1 MTTIAIEDPSA
12 VRKQQF
18 YARLSGFL
26 LLWLIVTGLSGLIIT
41 GRVAG
46 SGPFADKSKRITA
59 SERLYRVGVVSE
71 LVETTSAALLAFCLY
86 VTLKP
91 VDSTLAQLAMYWRL
105 GEAFIG
111 AAGTAFGFAKLGLY
125 TRPTA
130 QSEALLSFMH
140 DFDFGSY
147 NTSALFFSIGSLL
160 FYCVFLKSTY
170 LPKALSALGIFAS
183 VIVTIIC
190 FGGLIFPEY
199 SGTLKYG
206 WIPMALAEVVTGIWL
221 MIFGAR
227 R

>member
-1 MTTIAIEDPSA
+1 MIEQ
-12 VRKQQF
+12 RT

-41 GRVAG
+41 ARVAG
-46 SGPFADKSKRITA
+46 SGSFTETAKRVTA

-71 LVETTSAALLAFCLY
+71 LIETTSAALLAFCLY
-86 VTLKP
+86 ATLRP
-91 VDSTLAQLAMYWRL
+91 VDKMLAQMAMYFRL
-105 GEAFIG
+105 GESFIG
-111 AAGTAFGFAKLGLY
+111 GAGTAFDFAKLGLY
-125 TRPTA
+125 TKPTA
-130 QSEALLSFMH
+130 HSEALLSFMH
-140 DFDFGSY
+140 GFDVASY
-147 NTSALFFSIGSLL
+147 NITALFFSIGSLL

-170 LPKALSALGIFAS
+170 LPKAVSVLGIVAS

-190 FGGLIFPEY
+190 FGDLLFPEY

-227 R
+227 E

>member
-1 MTTIAIEDPSA
+1 MTTIAIQDTSVA
-12 VRKQQF
+12 SQQF

-41 GRVAG
+41 ARIAG
-46 SGPFADKSKRITA
+46 SGPFAETSKRVAA

-71 LVETTSAALLAFCLY
+71 LIETTSAALLAFSLY

-91 VDSTLAQLAMYWRL
+91 VDKMLAQLAMYWRL

-111 AAGTAFGFAKLGLY
+111 GAGTAFDFAKLGLY
-125 TRPTA
+125 TKPTA

-140 DFDFGSY
+140 GFDVASY
-147 NTSALFFSIGSLL
+147 NITALFFSIGSLL
-160 FYCVFLKSTY
+160 FYCVFFKSTY
-170 LPKALSALGIFAS
+170 LPRALSALGILAS

-190 FGGLIFPEY
+190 FGDLLFPEY
-199 SGTLKYG
+199 SGTFKFG

-227 R
+227 Q